1 MGKWKN
7 VIYSKKMLIV
17 AEILV
22 LLLYGIIVTV
32 DYRRME
38 SIDLTQDDMQLRTAD
53 EKMVEGAYFDT
64 SYEDIRAVVTPP
76 LKLRKGI
83 YYIQVSYTGR
93 GIIRGGLI
101 YDQDRNGQELA
112 DNDEFDVDPEQSVFN
127 YRVKRSDDS
136 PVRFKLRLTGD
147 AVEGDYI
154 QMTECHIVPAKLS
167 CVYRLCCLTA
177 ILALFNLLIWGY
189 FRYYAIWQA
198 KERTLFLVMVFITL
212 LSSLPL
218 TQKGLTPGTDLGFH
232 LNRIEGIYQ
241 GLLAGEFPVRI
252 QPGWL
257 NGHGYAAFMY
267 GDLFL
272 YIPALLR
279 ILGFTVEGAYKI
291 YLFLVN
297 AGTAAIAFYA
307 FYRMTK
313 DCLAAGIGSIIYI
326 GSVYRLDAVYA
337 AWTGKSG
344 AMMFFPL
351 VLAGF
356 YLLFTVDVE
365 SEEYGKIWPCLTFG
379 FAGLLMTHMLSTL
392 IVGAFSVLI
401 CLVMIK
407 KVLRKESLLVL
418 LRSAALAAGLSFW
431 YLVPMLSYLIS
442 GKLKVTNGMS
452 IHADTDYYAYLSDF
466 MQDGKTFYHLFTE
479 EGALGCV
486 ALILLLAYI
495 FSIPWQEKGRKAGH
509 CRWLFGV
516 TLFSIWVCSVYF
528 PVVGVSR
535 MCGIIGRYFRMTQ
548 YQNRFLS
555 VPAVCIA
562 GFAAVF
568 FTLYFDGKRSE
579 YAIWIVMAFLF
590 CLIIWQDLNYF
601 RMNAVA
607 DQYVADTVNL
617 STLSVGNGEYLPVTM
632 DGCNLKMEIG
642 TEGSVQL
649 EDAVR
654 QGLGYTV
661 SVTGKDGQGVVTFPL
676 TYYKGY
682 QASDMQSGTR
692 LDTGLGENGCVAV
705 HVPADY
711 QGSFAV
717 RFHVPWYWRASEI
730 ISLLTLIAMILY
742 RKKESI
748 KYVLR
753 KE

>member
-1 MGKWKN
+1 MRKWRSE
-7 VIYSKKMLIV
+7 IYSKKLLIA

-22 LLLYGIIVTV
+22 LLVYGIIVIA

-38 SIDLTQDDMQLRTAD
+38 SIDLTQDDMQLRAAD
-53 EKMVEGAYFDT
+53 GKIVEGAYFDT
-64 SYEDIRAVVTPP
+64 SYEDIQAVMTPP

-93 GIIRGGLI
+93 GFIRGGLI
-101 YDQDRNGQELA
+101 YGQDRNGQELV
-112 DNDEFDVDPEQSVFN
+112 DNDEFEVDSAKQVLT

-154 QMTECHIVPAKLS
+154 QMVECHIMPSKLT
-167 CVYRLCCLTA
+167 CVYRLFCMVSVLV
-177 ILALFNLLIWGY
+177 LLDLLIWGY
-189 FRYYAIWQA
+189 FRYYRSWQA
-198 KERTLFLVMVFITL
+198 KEQVLFLGIFFVTL
-212 LSSLPL
+212 IAGLPL
-218 TQKGLTPGTDLGFH
+218 SQKGLTPGADLTFH
-232 LNRIEGIYQ
+232 LNRIEGLCK
-241 GLLAGEFPVRI
+241 GLLAGKFPVRI

-257 NGHGYAAFMY
+257 DGHGYAAFMY

-279 ILGFTVEGAYKI
+279 ILGFTVEEAYKI
-291 YLFLVN
+291 YLFFVN

-313 DCLAAGIGSIIYI
+313 DRLAAGIGSIIYI

-337 AWTGKSG
+337 AWTGKSS

-356 YLLFTVDVE
+356 YLLFTVDVD

-379 FAGLLMTHMLSTL
+379 FTGLLLTHMLSTL
-392 IVGAFSVLI
+392 IVGVFSVLA

-407 KVLRKESLLVL
+407 KVMRKKTLLVL
-418 LRSAALAAGLSFW
+418 LKSAALSAALSFW
-431 YLVPMLSYLIS
+431 YLLPMLSYLFGEKLRVNS
-442 GKLKVTNGMS
+442 GKS
-452 IHADTDYYAYLSDF
+452 IDAEKDYYAYLADF
-466 MQDGKTFYHLFTE
+466 MQDGKTFYQLFTE
-479 EGALGCV
+479 EKALGCM
-486 ALILLLAYI
+486 ALLLI
-495 FSIPWQEKGRKAGH
+495 FVYVCSIPWQGKDSRTRH

-516 TLFSIWVCSVYF
+516 TLFSGWVCTVFF
-528 PVVGVSR
+528 PVVGLSR
-535 MCGIIGRYFRMTQ
+535 LCGIIGTYFRMTQ
-548 YQNRFLS
+548 YQDRFLS

-562 GFAAVF
+562 GLAAVF
-568 FTLYFDGKRSE
+568 STLYFDGKRSE
-579 YAIWIVMAFLF
+579 HALWIVMAFLV

-601 RMNAVA
+601 RTDAVA
-607 DQYVADTVNL
+607 DRYVADTINL
-617 STLSVGNGEYLPVTM
+617 KTSSVGNGEYLPVTM
-632 DGCNLKMEIG
+632 DWHNLEPGIKTEDFLQVEEINR
-642 TEGSVQL
+642 EGL
-649 EDAVR
+649 N
-654 QGLGYTV
+654 YTV
-661 SVTGKDGQGVVTFPL
+661 SVISENEPGTITFPL
-676 TYYKGY
+676 TYYRGY
-682 QASDMQSGTR
+682 QAQDTLHGTK
-692 LDTGLGENGCVAV
+692 LNTGLGENGCVAV
-705 HVPADY
+705 YVPANY
-711 QGSFAV
+711 QGSFDL

-730 ISLLTLIAMILY
+730 VSLFTLIAMIIY